1 MPSLVR
7 PQSKKVKFKKSC
19 PSLFY
24 LSIKMKIKKQFGG
37 KITPY
42 CKGKYSNSPQWDGR
56 KFVNEKEAKLNVN
69 WKTLPGLIAEDF

>member
-1 MPSLVR
+1 
-7 PQSKKVKFKKSC
+7 
-19 PSLFY
+19 
-24 LSIKMKIKKQFGG
+24 MKIKKQFGG